1 MPEKPIEEVKKE
13 LEVIHRILIEVKM
26 DIVYIKDALKKLA
39 ETERGMGERARW
51 VVFLNFYF

>member
-39 ETERGMGERARW
+39 EEQAKEKGGW
-51 VVFLNFYF
+51 FF

>member
-26 DIVYIKDALKKLA
+26 DIVYIKDALKKWEEKGKA
-39 ETERGMGERARW
+39 ETEREQGGW
-51 VVFLNFYF
+51 FF

>member
-26 DIVYIKDALKKLA
+26 DIVYIKDALKKW
-39 ETERGMGERARW
+39 EEKGKGWEREQGG
-51 VVFLNFYF
+51 

>member
-39 ETERGMGERARW
+39 EEKPKEQGGW
-51 VVFLNFYF
+51 FF

>member
-39 ETERGMGERARW
+39 ETEREQGGW
-51 VVFLNFYF
+51 FF